1 MADQIKGGVG
11 GVTRRGAVGAAGF
24 ALAAVAADAAQAAV
38 SKPASG
44 GSPGLLYPHE
54 SASRATRALG
64 GTWRFKTDPADV
76 GEGQGW
82 ANGLSDFRLI
92 PVPSSWN
99 DIFDDVRNYVGSAWY
114 ETEFRIEKGWRGQ
127 RIHLRFGSVNYTA
140 KVWLNGRLV
149 GDHVGGHLPFA
160 FDVTDKISL
169 EGENRL
175 TVLVE
180 NKIRLDRVPAV
191 PDLSKVHMHTIHFP
205 QTAYDFFPYAGIHR
219 PVLLF
224 TTPDVHL
231 ADVTVRTSLDG
242 KVSVELVVNSAWSG
256 TASVVV
262 ADDKGEARANIVLKG
277 GRGSGVVSVAAP
289 RPWSP
294 EDPHLYRLTVRLADD
309 EYVLKIGIRTV
320 TVRGDALL
328 LNGKPVFLR
337 GFGKHEDFPIHG
349 RGLDVPSIVRDFELL
364 KWIGANSFRT
374 SHYPYS
380 EEAMMLADEY
390 GLLVIDETPAV
401 SMVFMDPPEI
411 IEARRRQLA
420 SDMEALVRRD
430 KNNPCVIMW
439 SLANEPLVKPFH
451 TTDPEPRGRQRD
463 RPAVLRPAVRPDP
476 PAGPHSAGDH
486 RQRPGRFDR
495 LAGLGRRGLHQLLPG
510 LVLAVGPAGPG
521 RGGAEERRRQAASP
535 PSRQADHVHGVR
547 RRRRG
552 RHARPAA
559 RDVDRGI
566 PGRHGRDVYPGAGRL
581 SVHLRHAPL
590 GLRRFPDLA
599 EHHADRGAEPQRL
612 LHPRAKPKLAPIA
625 PARCGANHL
634 RVEMNG
640 AFSKEPPR
648 RRSPDD

>member
-439 SLANEPLVKPFH
+439 SLANEPLLKPFH
-451 TTDPEPRGRQRD
+451 TTDPEPAGAMEVGTRFFAPLFDLTRKLDPTRPVVMVSVQGGPMDWQALGDVICTNSYNGWYAVSGQIDLARKALDADIAKLRARHPGKPIIFTEFGADAVAGMHAQPPEMWTEEFQADLIEMYIRTVEAYPFVIGAHPWAFADFRTSQSIMRIGALNHKGFFTRD
-463 RPAVLRPAVRPDP
+463 RRPKLA
-476 PAGPHSAGDH
+476 AH
-486 RQRPGRFDR
+486 RARE
-495 LAGLGRRGLHQLLPG
+495 LW
-510 LVLAVGPAGPG
+510 
-521 RGGAEERRRQAASP
+521 SKP
-535 PSRQADHVHGVR
+535 PSR
-547 RRRRG
+547 
-552 RHARPAA
+552 
-559 RDVDRGI
+559 
-566 PGRHGRDVYPGAGRL
+566 
-581 SVHLRHAPL
+581 
-590 GLRRFPDLA
+590 
-599 EHHADRGAEPQRL
+599 
-612 LHPRAKPKLAPIA
+612 
-625 PARCGANHL
+625 
-634 RVEMNG
+634 
-640 AFSKEPPR
+640 
-648 RRSPDD
+648 